1 MRPDSN
7 RQVGRDAAATLQ
19 RLMRR
24 LLVLLAGLPLVLL
37 AAGCGGGGSG
47 GGSVAKD
54 DAAVV
59 GSDHITRDTLDRR
72 LAQAK
77 CSYELQKRTFPKAG
91 SAEYQA
97 IQQQVLQSLVQR
109 AELAQKAPDLN
120 VSVSDAQVEKQL
132 KQIKKRYFAG
142 SERRYQAELKRQCI
156 TDAEVRADVRA
167 NVLSDSIYK
176 KVTAD
181 AKVSDAEVKAYYD
194 SHQSVYMQPETRVV
208 RHILVKD
215 KKLADKLYAQLQSGA
230 DFATLAKK
238 YSQDPGSKAQGG
250 QLTISRGQTVPEFD
264 KKAFSLKTGQTSRP
278 VKTQFGW
285 HIIRADKDATKSKKT
300 PFAQVKQAIRQQLL
314 QQERSGSLQR
324 WLAGVQAEFAK
335 KVKYATGLAPAQTT
349 TAATT
354 TG

>member
-1 MRPDSN
+1 
-7 RQVGRDAAATLQ
+7 
-19 RLMRR
+19 MRR
-24 LLVLLAGLPLVLL
+24 LSSVLLAGLPLVLL

-47 GGSVAKD
+47 GGSVAKE

-97 IQQQVLQSLVQR
+97 VQQQILQSLVQR

-120 VSVSDAQVEKQL
+120 VTVSDAQVEKQL
-132 KQIKKRYFAG
+132 TQIKKRYFAG
-142 SERRYQAELKRQCI
+142 SEQRYRAELKRQCI
-156 TDAEVRADVRA
+156 TDAEVRDDVRA

-194 SHQSVYMQPETRVV
+194 SHQSVYTQPETRVV

-215 KKLADKLYAQLQSGA
+215 KKLADKLYAQLQNGA

-264 KKAFSLKTGQTSRP
+264 KKAFSLKTGEISKP

-285 HIIRADKDATKSKKT
+285 HIIRAEKDATKSKKT

-314 QQERSGSLQR
+314 QQERSGSLQK

-335 KVKYATGLAPAQTT
+335 KVKYATGLAPPQTT
-349 TAATT
+349 TAPTT